1 MNKTEFGITIK
12 STGNPGVYRVSGK
25 INGIRKKVMLVQPI
39 FAVQLGME
47 PTIDQAIDALNN
59 AA

>member
-12 STGNPGVYRVSGK
+12 STPTPGIYQVSGK
-25 INGIRKKVMLVQPI
+25 INGIKKKVMLVQPV
-39 FAVQLGME
+39 FTVQLGME